1 MNSIKVLVHS
11 FDNILPNS
19 VSQNSEQYD
28 KNVEQINELERAEDE
43 TAEAEDAEDSEEEQN
58 SQLKKNSGSFVSKQT
73 ALEEEGLNEE
83 SCKVLEKD
91 RQHLKEQLTA
101 EKIEENENSLQ
112 TTGYHKN
119 NLGEEEKKETKE
131 AEEQDDDEEDDEEE
145 ENAITNS
152 EEINL
157 IGLETR
163 LNDATLVDQPES
175 AYSVLLSILYTMW
188 TIIYFLP
195 KYLIVKPITLAFKI
209 ILYPFVLI
217 KASLGFGDK
226 QLIESPQFPFNEK
239 ESTYDSNNQE
249 DEEEEADDPLVTR
262 EKPSSSSSSS
272 SSSTSS
278 SSSFSSSSP
287 TPLSPSRQRR
297 GELENLLEQDEYQHD
312 DDDVEDKKL
321 RQLKKDS
328 IMANEVKS
336 PTSFSKYLIPPPIR
350 LYPLSR
356 NPHKKNKKKILIL
369 DLDETLIH
377 SLSRG
382 SPRSFHSSGSHCK
395 MIEIRINN
403 MSSLYYVH
411 KRPYCDYFLREI
423 SKWFELQIFTASVK
437 EYADPIINWLE
448 EEISDS
454 LNKQKNLQQSG
465 GGHGGGSL
473 KSSRQKIFTKRY
485 YRNNCSY
492 RPGVGYIKDLSK
504 YIRDDELKNVMILD
518 NSPISYALHED
529 NAISIEGWI
538 NDQNDRD
545 LLNLLPLL
553 HSLSLCIDVRFIL
566 GLKNGE
572 KLFES

>member
-19 VSQNSEQYD
+19 VSQESEQYD
-28 KNVEQINELERAEDE
+28 KNVEQINELDRAEDE
-43 TAEAEDAEDSEEEQN
+43 AAVAEDAEEAEEEQN
-58 SQLKKNSGSFVSKQT
+58 SQLKKNSGSFVLKQT
-73 ALEEEGLNEE
+73 SLEEEGHNEE
-83 SCKVLEKD
+83 SCKVPEKV
-91 RQHLKEQLTA
+91 RQHFKEKLTA
-101 EKIEENENSLQ
+101 EKIEENENSLR

-119 NLGEEEKKETKE
+119 NLGEKETTEEEK
-131 AEEQDDDEEDDEEE
+131 AEEQDDDEED
-145 ENAITNS
+145 ENAITNT

-175 AYSVLLSILYTMW
+175 TYSVLLSILYTMW

-226 QLIESPQFPFNEK
+226 QLIEIPPFPFNEK

-249 DEEEEADDPLVTR
+249 DEDEEEEADDPFVTR
-262 EKPSSSSSSS
+262 EKPSSSSS
-272 SSSTSS
+272 
-278 SSSFSSSSP
+278 FSSSSQ
-287 TPLSPSRQRR
+287 TPLSPSKQRR
-297 GELENLLEQDEYQHD
+297 GELEDLLEQDEYQHD

-465 GGHGGGSL
+465 GGGHGGGSL